1 MIHLIHAAMIAER
14 KHYEN
19 FEIVGYFKY
28 ANISDTAQADSH
40 KENLTQVLTKHNIE
54 HKWF

>member
-1 MIHLIHAAMIAER
+1 M
-14 KHYEN
+14 KN

-28 ANISDTAQADSH
+28 ANISDTVQVDLH
-40 KENLTQVLTKHNIE
+40 KENLTQVLTE

>member
-1 MIHLIHAAMIAER
+1 M
-14 KHYEN
+14 KN